1 MFGMISS
8 CYDFCTI
15 SQSWP
20 SYYCWVSN
28 TSVPVGQGFLPDGD
42 RLLLLEG
49 APDQEHGW
57 QDVFA
62 KELQPTC
69 PTSSWRCRPA
79 LGRRRSMGCW
89 SRWRRGCPRD
99 LLPGCAPTS
108 SNCGTCGGQS
118 YIDQMSQK
126 GTKIL
131 NWNRKRTSR
140 HRSSA
145 SQRAVSHWSDPTLSP
160 LVQYWWQYWLNTGE
174 ETPNVKRAQ

>member
-1 MFGMISS
+1 MFVKKKKNFNFLITRSKTRAWGRSWYRESLEECLVIIYVSL
-8 CYDFCTI
+8 CLAWYPVATICTI

-28 TSVPVGQGFLPDGD
+28 TSVPVGQGLLPDGD

-49 APDQEHGW
+49 APDQEQGW

-69 PTSSWRCRPA
+69 PTSSWRCTPA

-99 LLPGCAPTS
+99 PLPGCAPTS

-118 YIDQMSQK
+118 YIHQMSQK
-126 GTKIL
+126 KDKNSKL
-131 NWNRKRTSR
+131 K
-140 HRSSA
+140 
-145 SQRAVSHWSDPTLSP
+145 
-160 LVQYWWQYWLNTGE
+160 
-174 ETPNVKRAQ
+174 